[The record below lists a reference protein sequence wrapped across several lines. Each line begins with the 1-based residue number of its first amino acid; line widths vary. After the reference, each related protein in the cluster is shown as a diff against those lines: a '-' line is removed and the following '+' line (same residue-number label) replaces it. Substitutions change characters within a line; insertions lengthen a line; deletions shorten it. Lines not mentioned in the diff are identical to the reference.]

1 MRMERHMPANKSIV
15 GESRIL
21 WPGREMDIEGK
32 GVFTL
37 PARWCQ
43 NVTTPGGLDRKIYM
57 MLLLDRLMTTTAR
70 RPVSVEP
77 DDGERDHG
85 RRQGRDTALHG
96 AEQGDLD
103 RCTCTRR
110 T

>member
-1 MRMERHMPANKSIV
+1 MPANKSIV

-57 MLLLDRLMTTTAR
+57 MLLLDRLMTTAR
-70 RPVSVEP
+70 RPVSVKP

-85 RRQGRDTALHG
+85 RGQGRDVLHCMVRDKAISIAAPALGGHNISFG
-96 AEQGDLD
+96 
-103 RCTCTRR
+103 
-110 T
+110 